1 MKKRETIIVKEKLR
15 KYVKPEI
22 KTEKFSKSFFLIEGC

>member
-1 MKKRETIIVKEKLR
+1 MKKRENITVKEKLR

-22 KTEKFSKSFFLIEGC
+22 KIEKFSKAFYMEAT